1 MKTQI
6 ESKKKKEPPFELNKE
21 MLENLGWIPEGR
33 ASWNSDYQS
42 VPNQIRRNALYLFL
56 DGDKLHCLDTQLRMH
71 SFRRTPPD
79 PDSESDWV
87 IRSALHDYVPIEK
100 YPTKSGSNGVGYVKV
115 RSNAELFKRI
125 IEMEA
130 FGETYQRHFRINR
143 LLK

>member
-1 MKTQI
+1 M
-6 ESKKKKEPPFELNKE
+6 KKKKEPPFDLNKE
-21 MLENLGWIPEGR
+21 MLENLGWIPQDR
-33 ASWNSDYQS
+33 ASRNSDYQS

-79 PDSESDWV
+79 PDSESDWI
-87 IRSALHDYVPIEK
+87 IRSVLHDYVPIDK
-100 YPTKSGSNGVGYVKV
+100 YVKV